1 LNHKDAQA
9 QSKSIFPASDI
20 DIQWKVKKP
29 RWRGSLEL
37 VESPNQHHHRGEEM
51 LNQTVLPFKL
61 SSTSEQLTAHAGLA
75 LFGEFCAAM
84 KLSEQINRYLPAPG
98 SAKGFEPAT
107 YVHPLVLMLHG
118 GGRSLEDMRMLAND
132 EGLSPLLHMAVPS
145 PDATG
150 NWLRRLGS
158 SSGLSDLK
166 VVQSKQLKWAM
177 KREER
182 KEYTLDIDASQ
193 IVAEKYAA
201 HYTYKHEKGYMPML
215 GHLAENGLIVHEE
228 FREGN
233 AAPASRNR
241 EFIQA
246 CNTNMPKGKR
256 IARLRADS
264 ATYQADIIN
273 DCENDDVVFAI
284 AAKKDEAVSAVIA
297 AIPESAWE
305 PYSDGEIASTVHC
318 MNDTEAF
325 TLVVFRKGRQLS
337 LDGKGSE
344 WFYHA
349 VATNST
355 DSAAAVMSWYRM
367 RGEHSE
373 NRIKEL
379 KLGFGMERM
388 PCGQFA
394 ANAMFFR
401 IGAMAYNLFV
411 MFKTHVLPDDWK
423 KHQIQTVRWRLY
435 QIPARVSRHARSLW
449 MNVSTAYI
457 DLFRDIRLRCHQC
470 I

>member
-1 LNHKDAQA
+1 
-9 QSKSIFPASDI
+9 
-20 DIQWKVKKP
+20 
-29 RWRGSLEL
+29 
-37 VESPNQHHHRGEEM
+37 M

-84 KLSEQINRYLPAPG
+84 KLSDQINRHLPAPG
-98 SAKGFEPAT
+98 SAKGFKPST
-107 YVHPLVLMLHG
+107 YVQALVLMLHG

-132 EGLSPLLHMAVPS
+132 AGLSPLLQMTVPS

-150 NWLRRLGS
+150 NWLRRLGAG
-158 SSGLSDLK
+158 SGLTDLGA
-166 VVQSKQLKWAM
+166 VWNKQLKWAM
-177 KREER
+177 KRENR

-193 IVAEKYAA
+193 IVAKKYAA
-201 HYTYKHEKGYMPML
+201 QRTYKHEKGYMPML

-233 AAPASRNR
+233 AAPASRNQ

-246 CNTNMPKGKR
+246 CKTNMPKGKK
-256 IARLRADS
+256 ITRLRADS
-264 ATYQADIIN
+264 ATYQAKVIN
-273 DCENDDVVFAI
+273 DCEDNGVTFAI
-284 AAKKDEAVSAVIA
+284 AAKKDEAVSATIA
-297 AIPESAWE
+297 AIPESTWE

-325 TLVVFRKGRQLS
+325 SLIVFRKGRQLS
-337 LDGKGSE
+337 LDGEGSE

-349 VATNST
+349 VATNSI
-355 DSAAAVMSWYRM
+355 DSAATVMNWYRM

-394 ANAMFFR
+394 ANAIFFR

-411 MFKTHVLPDDWK
+411 MFKTHVLPEGWK
-423 KHQIQTVRWRLY
+423 KHQVQTVRWRLY
-435 QIPARVSRHARSLW
+435 QVAARITRHARALSL
-449 MNVSTAYI
+449 NISNRYI
-457 DLFRDIRLRCHQC
+457 ALFKDIRLRCYQVA
-470 I
+470 